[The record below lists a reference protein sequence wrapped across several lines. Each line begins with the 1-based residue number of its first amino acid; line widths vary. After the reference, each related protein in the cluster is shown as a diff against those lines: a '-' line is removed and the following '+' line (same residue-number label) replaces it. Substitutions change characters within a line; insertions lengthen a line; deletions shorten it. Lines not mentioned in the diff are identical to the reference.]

1 MHSATPVRDAFRP
14 GGNGVVYPSSGRLAG
29 ALDAAAGGR
38 NTGCWK
44 FNVSGG
50 SIMKVSMFSIAVV
63 LLSVFACLQACV
75 AKPADDKLDEKIPK
89 ADKKKYESIRDG
101 KDWAN
106 PFLVVTAEGVEI
118 RSKGIAKGRKT
129 VATKELRKTLTSLPV
144 SAWPYGRVVAVVEI
158 GIRSDND
165 DALIKENRKSVEK
178 ILKDLEVSVDPW
190 PSA

>member
-1 MHSATPVRDAFRP
+1 
-14 GGNGVVYPSSGRLAG
+14 
-29 ALDAAAGGR
+29 
-38 NTGCWK
+38 
-44 FNVSGG
+44 
-50 SIMKVSMFSIAVV
+50 MKVSMFSIAVV